1 MAIQDTDIFVVQRGE
16 QAYKMPATQLNDYVD
31 GGGGEPGPSTDTLT
45 DVCNRG
51 SSPAT
56 CNRNMQVNGSLT
68 SSSTVQGGFVTST
81 GNVNAAQA
89 VTAAAADGGIT
100 SNGAIYTPWN
110 QGTPARCAMYPG
122 GNAHFALRGGSNGAF
137 IIGVDGV
144 IEHRANIRTRGLEI
158 VPGGQGTE
166 TGGDALLKC
175 RYAYGINGGVTR
187 KSAYINSD
195 GYLTAQD
202 VSVFNR
208 STATNAQSID
218 TSRFIAALKAINL
231 HKADVPVPEE
241 QRSILPDPEATHQ
254 TEIGFFLDDVEATDA
269 SSFLLDE
276 DRAGKFLNDRTLTN
290 FLFGVCKEQQTLIE
304 NLTAR
309 VAALEADHTAAM
321 SNMGDSSY

>member
-31 GGGGEPGPSTDTLT
+31 TGGGEPGPSTDTLT

-68 SSSTVQGGFVTST
+68 SSSTVQGGFITST
-81 GNVNAAQA
+81 GNVNATQA

-122 GNAHFALRGGSNGAF
+122 GNAHFALRSGSNGAF
-137 IIGVDGV
+137 IIGTEGNV
-144 IEHRANIRTRGLEI
+144 EHRASIKTRGLEI
-158 VPGGQGTE
+158 VPYGQGTE
-166 TGGDALLKC
+166 TGGSSLLKC
-175 RYAYGINGGVTR
+175 WWAYRQIGGSTRRNASINE
-187 KSAYINSD
+187 D
-195 GYLTAQD
+195 GYLTAGD
-202 VSVFNR
+202 ATIFIR

-218 TSRFIAALKAINL
+218 TSKFITALKAINL

>member
-56 CNRNMQVNGSLT
+56 CNRNMQVNGTLT
-68 SSSTVQGGFVTST
+68 ASSTVQGGYVVST
-81 GNVNAAQA
+81 GDVKANSSLVSANDVAISRNFYNKWNKGDS
-89 VTAAAADGGIT
+89 TAAIYEDG
-100 SNGAIYTPWN
+100 S
-110 QGTPARCAMYPG
+110 
-122 GNAHFALRGGSNGAF
+122 AHFARRSGSNGAF
-137 IIGVDGV
+137 LIAVDGR
-144 IEHRANIRTRGLEI
+144 IEHRASIKTRGLEI
-158 VPGGQGTE
+158 VPYAQGSE
-166 TGGDALLKC
+166 TGGESLLKC
-175 RYAYGINGGVTR
+175 VWAYTQIGGATRRNASINQ
-187 KSAYINSD
+187 D
-195 GYLTAQD
+195 GYLTAGD
-202 VSVFNR
+202 ATIFIR
-208 STATNAQSID
+208 STATNTQSID

-231 HKADVPVPEE
+231 HKADIPVPEE